1 MIKAKTGSLYKKL
14 FGESKHKIISGV
26 LVEKGITNNLASIV
40 GLFKLGLEA
49 KKIALT
55 GKY

>member
-26 LVEKGITNNLASIV
+26 LVEEGITNNLASIV
-40 GLFKLGLEA
+40 GLFKLGLQA